1 VTSLD
6 VVPWFLNFS
15 KGEEPESDSWM
26 VQCEIILTRMLGAVP
41 QDEDF
46 PPDDPDDVDPNNFQF
61 SFGQP
66 SQGPPPPNGPN
77 GPFRQFKADLGNPA
91 WAPWDNPNAAQQLGQ
106 GQPAAQQCIQP
117 NLEEA
122 PPLIPLQ
129 PMNGNDNDQPHD
141 AANDGLALPVEEVIQ
156 NNQ

>member
-1 VTSLD
+1 
-6 VVPWFLNFS
+6 
-15 KGEEPESDSWM
+15 
-26 VQCEIILTRMLGAVP
+26 
-41 QDEDF
+41 
-46 PPDDPDDVDPNNFQF
+46 VDPNNFQF

-129 PMNGNDNDQPHD
+129 PMNGNDNEQPHD
-141 AANDGLALPVEEVIQ
+141 AIDDGLELPVEEVIQ
-156 NNQ
+156 NNQELVDLPLVVEEQVLAMDDETDTDSEGFPQVQLPIPPVEIIPFPDFNNYSL